1 MILTRAQVRE
11 VDQRA
16 INDLAMPGLILM
28 ENAGLNAAS
37 AIVDYLDHLFDLPP
51 SEARVVIVCGGGN
64 NGGDGYVIARHLHNW
79 GVQVAIY
86 ASKSPENLHGDAAVN
101 AKIAQRMGLPIHVME
116 SAMDT
121 PKAMTH
127 WQQAHLLVDA
137 LLGTGF
143 QGELREDARQ
153 MIHRMNQV
161 AEQGIHIVAVDVPSG
176 MDCDAEQQTEAA
188 TQADV
193 TVTFVAEKPAMETEA
208 GLELCGRIV
217 VADIGVPDEFVERV
231 LRGE

>member
-37 AIVDYLDHLFDLPP
+37 ATVDYLDHLFDLPP

-101 AKIAQRMGLPIHVME
+101 AKIAQRMGLPIHVMDE
-116 SAMDT
+116 VKDVSEAV
-121 PKAMTH
+121 TH
-127 WQQAHLLVDA
+127 WQRAHLLVDA

-153 MIHRMNQV
+153 IIQGMNQA
-161 AEQGIHIVAVDVPSG
+161 AEQGVHIVAVDVPSG
-176 MDCDAEQQTEAA
+176 MDCDSEQQMETA

-193 TVTFVAEKPAMETEA
+193 TVTFVAEKPAMQTDA
-208 GLELCGRIV
+208 GLALCGRIV
-217 VADIGVPDEFVERV
+217 VADIGVPDKFIERV